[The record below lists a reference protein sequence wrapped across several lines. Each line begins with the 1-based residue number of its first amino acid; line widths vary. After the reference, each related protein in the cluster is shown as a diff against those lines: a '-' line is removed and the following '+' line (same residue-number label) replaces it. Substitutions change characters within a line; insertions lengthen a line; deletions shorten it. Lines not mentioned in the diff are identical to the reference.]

1 MLETQPSSHFMKTLA
16 SHPRR
21 TNILSEW
28 PCTLVTSAPLQMR
41 ASKPCRAELLCRRFD
56 LIVSAKEASMSGGR
70 FLCRTRLNTV
80 LPPYS
85 H

>member
-41 ASKPCRAELLCRRFD
+41 ASKPRRAELLCRRFD
-56 LIVSAKEASMSGGR
+56 LIVSAKEASMSGWR
-70 FLCRTRLNTV
+70 FLCRIWLNPV
-80 LPPYS
+80 LPFYP

>member
-1 MLETQPSSHFMKTLA
+1 MLETQSSSHSMKTLA

-56 LIVSAKEASMSGGR
+56 LIVSAKEASMSAGG
-70 FLCRTRLNTV
+70 FYADLRLNPV
-80 LPPYS
+80 LPFYP

>member
-1 MLETQPSSHFMKTLA
+1 MLETQPSSHFIKTLA

-56 LIVSAKEASMSGGR
+56 FTTVRLKVEENQLVDVFGEIA
-70 FLCRTRLNTV
+70 TRIEGLKGA
-80 LPPYS
+80 
-85 H
+85 

>member
-41 ASKPCRAELLCRRFD
+41 ASKPCRAELLCRRFH
-56 LIVSAKEASMSGGR
+56 LIVSAKEASMSGWR
-70 FLCRTRLNTV
+70 FLCRTRLNPV
-80 LPPYS
+80 LPPYP